1 MDCINDQAEWIA
13 YLSRAIKR
21 TRTMAVWSSVPWF
34 IGWATLTVMG
44 PVVAVRLVY
53 RVVQAVVSR
62 AFFNDKALCGK
73 VVLITGAS
81 SGLGEAIAHSLYKRG
96 ARLILASRNTDKLN
110 ELKETLL
117 KTYKPPE
124 LHVPTVVKLDLEDL
138 HSIPEIV
145 DNLLKTHG
153 HVDVLINNA
162 GISYRGAAM
171 ETDISVDIKLMV
183 VNYFGQVAL
192 TKAVLPSMVRRQSGH
207 IVAIGSVQGRLAIPY
222 RSCYTA
228 SKHALQGFFDSLRA
242 EVSGS
247 RVLVSVVSPGYIS
260 TNLSLNA
267 VTGDGSTYGAM
278 DATTASGTSPEKVAE
293 HIVGCITNGHEELV
307 LAPLSHQL
315 AIVLRTLAPSLLS
328 RLMKSRAGNQKNVYV
343 HKED

>member
-1 MDCINDQAEWIA
+1 MKNISSHTEWVA
-13 YLSRAIKR
+13 SLGRAIKH
-21 TRTMAVWSSVPWF
+21 TRNLAVWSSIPWF

-44 PVVAVRLVY
+44 PIVAVRLVY
-53 RVVQAVVSR
+53 RVLQVVMYR
-62 AFFNDKALCGK
+62 AFSGEKALCGK

-81 SGLGEAIAHSLYKRG
+81 SGLGEAIAHALYKRG

-110 ELKETLL
+110 ELKEILL

-124 LHVPTVVKLDLEDL
+124 LHVPTIVKLDLENIN
-138 HSIPEIV
+138 SIPGMV

-153 HVDVLINNA
+153 HIDVLINNA
-162 GISYRGAAM
+162 GISFRGAAID
-171 ETDISVDIKLMV
+171 TDISVDIKLMV

-192 TKAVLPSMVRRQSGH
+192 TKAILPSMVERKSGH
-207 IVAIGSVQGRLAIPY
+207 LVAVSSVQGKLAIPY

-242 EVSGS
+242 EVADSG
-247 RVLVSVVSPGYIS
+247 VLVTVVSPGYIS

-267 VTGDGSTYGAM
+267 VTGDGSLYGTM
-278 DATTASGTSPEKVAE
+278 DATTASGMSPEKVAE
-293 HIVGCITNGHEELV
+293 HIVGSLINGYEELV
-307 LAPLSHQL
+307 LAPLSHRL
-315 AIVLRTLAPSLLS
+315 AIILHTLAPSLIS
-328 RLMKSRAGNQKNVYV
+328 RIMKSRALSQKYMYT